1 MVIGG
6 DNSIISL
13 KDRLLKLEKKTSP
26 PKSSSEGVKESS
38 DTSKAKTD
46 NTLIDFL
53 KVREENILASKN
65 GAIKDQEEAISKMN
79 LLKSMFQKDVTLALN
94 AHKKTDPN
102 KVMKFY
108 PFE

>member
-6 DNSIISL
+6 DNSIINL

-26 PKSSSEGVKESS
+26 PKSSSEGDKEHN
-38 DTSKAKTD
+38 DSKVKTD

-53 KVREENILASKN
+53 RVREENILASKN
-65 GAIKDQEEAISKMN
+65 GGIKDQDEAISKMN
-79 LLKSMFQKDVTLALN
+79 YLKSMFQKDISLALS